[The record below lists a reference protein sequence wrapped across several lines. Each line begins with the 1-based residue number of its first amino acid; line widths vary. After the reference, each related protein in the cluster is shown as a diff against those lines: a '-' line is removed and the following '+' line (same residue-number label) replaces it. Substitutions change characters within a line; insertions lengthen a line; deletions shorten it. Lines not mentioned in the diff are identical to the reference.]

1 MPVTNGNWIRRLL
14 ALVLLATA
22 WPPDAT
28 AGDAAAVGATLAADG
43 RTFSVTGSGLS
54 GCHGSF
60 SASIKVGEETHE
72 LSAAGGRAA
81 GPAQKL
87 TEETP
92 DGPAEVTATAFHFE
106 LEQVDLLFRLGR
118 VPGVPGVLAQVG
130 IRNTG
135 KDPVRLVSVTPLELE
150 FRVAGNPAE
159 WWVTAL
165 DQSVNEV
172 APVVALDAIRTPLN
186 IHEYGGFY
194 RRDGTGF
201 LFGPVG
207 APVAF
212 VDARVAPVANDKV
225 SEDQPS
231 QPRRNAGGKTHRV
244 RDLSGRLCRHPQGR
258 RRGHL
263 PGILRFQP

>member
-1 MPVTNGNWIRRLL
+1 MPVTNGNWIRRWL
-14 ALVLLATA
+14 ALVLLAPA

-43 RTFSVTGSGLS
+43 RTFSVTGAGLN
-54 GCHGSF
+54 GCQGRF
-60 SASIKVGEETHE
+60 SASIKVGEESHD
-72 LSAAGGRAA
+72 LSAAGGRVA
-81 GPAQKL
+81 GPAQQL

-92 DGPAEVTATAFHFE
+92 DGPAEVTATALHFE

-159 WWVTAL
+159 WLVTAL

-172 APVVALDAIRTPLN
+172 VPVVALDAIRTPLN

-225 SEDQPS
+225 SFF
-231 QPRRNAGGKTHRV
+231 
-244 RDLSGRLCRHPQGR
+244 
-258 RRGHL
+258 
-263 PGILRFQP
+263 PGLE

>member
-1 MPVTNGNWIRRLL
+1 MLS
-14 ALVLLATA
+14 LVLLATT
-22 WPPDAT
+22 WPLVAAT
-28 AGDAAAVGATLAADG
+28 DTATVGATLAADG
-43 RTFSVTGSGLS
+43 RSVMVTVPGVTACQG
-54 GCHGSF
+54 GF
-60 SASIKVGEETHE
+60 AATIKVGEETRE
-72 LSAAGGRAA
+72 LLSASGRAA

-92 DGPAEVTATAFHFE
+92 YGAAEVNETTIHFE
-106 LEQVDLLFRLGR
+106 QEQVDLLFRFGR

-159 WWVTAL
+159 WLVTAL

-172 APVVALDAIRTPLN
+172 VPVVALDAIRTPLN

-194 RRDGTGF
+194 RRDGAGF

-225 SEDQPS
+225 SFF
-231 QPRRNAGGKTHRV
+231 
-244 RDLSGRLCRHPQGR
+244 
-258 RRGHL
+258 
-263 PGILRFQP
+263 PGLE

>member
-1 MPVTNGNWIRRLL
+1 
-14 ALVLLATA
+14 
-22 WPPDAT
+22 
-28 AGDAAAVGATLAADG
+28 
-43 RTFSVTGSGLS
+43 LS

-118 VPGVPGVLAQVG
+118 VPGVPGVLTQVG